1 MVSAAYNH
9 RTEKLLWLK
18 EVGMKD
24 IALVGGKNASLGEMI
39 QNLASKGIKIP
50 NGFVVTTN
58 AYLHYLRSAG
68 LYDNVMNIASS
79 IDHSSINDL
88 KEKAEK
94 IRWMITNAQ
103 MPKDLEEEIYKYYK
117 ELGDGKETDVAV
129 RSSATA
135 EDLSD
140 ASFAGQQETFLN
152 VKGKKH
158 LIGSVKNC
166 FASLFTERA
175 ISYRHSR
182 KIDDVAIS
190 ITVQKM
196 VRSEHACSGVMFSID
211 TESGFKDVV
220 LINSTY
226 GLGEALV
233 KGIVNPDEFI
243 VFKPTLKK
251 GYKSI
256 ISKKVGSKSVKIIYS
271 SKGTEQIDVPAHDR
285 NKFSLTDDEII
296 QLANYACIIEDYYK
310 KPMDIEWAKDS
321 LTDELLI
328 LQARPETIH
337 SIDSKSYIEEYELKE
352 KSNILVKGLSV
363 GSKIGVGKVN
373 VVLNRNQMA
382 DFKEGEILVTDI
394 TDPDWEPIMKKSSA
408 IVTNKGGRTCHA
420 AIVSR
425 ELGIPCIVGTEKATG
440 ILKDGQD
447 VTVSCAG
454 GEIGEVYDGKLKYEI
469 RKTDTKHL
477 PETKTKI
484 MMNIGIPDSVFSY
497 AKIPCDG
504 VGLARE
510 EFIISSYI
518 GIHPLALVGFDKLT
532 EDYHK
537 DIVKSINE
545 KTGGYEDKRQFFI
558 DNLAQGVAR
567 IASAFYPKDV
577 IVRLSDFK
585 TNEYSNLIGGELYEP
600 VESNPMIGWRGAS
613 RYYDNRF
620 IDAFKLECIA
630 LKKARDELGLTNI
643 KIMVPFCRTP
653 EEGKK
658 VIKIMEECGLKQGD
672 GLQIYVMCE
681 IPSNVILA
689 EEFAEIFDGFS
700 IGSNDLTQLILGL
713 DRDSELVSHIY
724 DERNEAVKKM
734 IRNVIKTVKSK
745 GKKIG
750 ICGQAPS
757 DFPDFAEFLV
767 ECEIDSISLNPDTI
781 IKTKMLI
788 AEKEKILGR

>member
-321 LTDELLI
+321 
-328 LQARPETIH
+328 R
-337 SIDSKSYIEEYELKE
+337 
-352 KSNILVKGLSV
+352 
-363 GSKIGVGKVN
+363 
-373 VVLNRNQMA
+373 
-382 DFKEGEILVTDI
+382 
-394 TDPDWEPIMKKSSA
+394 
-408 IVTNKGGRTCHA
+408 
-420 AIVSR
+420 
-425 ELGIPCIVGTEKATG
+425 
-440 ILKDGQD
+440 
-447 VTVSCAG
+447 
-454 GEIGEVYDGKLKYEI
+454 
-469 RKTDTKHL
+469 
-477 PETKTKI
+477 
-484 MMNIGIPDSVFSY
+484 
-497 AKIPCDG
+497 
-504 VGLARE
+504 
-510 EFIISSYI
+510 
-518 GIHPLALVGFDKLT
+518 
-532 EDYHK
+532 
-537 DIVKSINE
+537 
-545 KTGGYEDKRQFFI
+545 
-558 DNLAQGVAR
+558 
-567 IASAFYPKDV
+567 
-577 IVRLSDFK
+577 
-585 TNEYSNLIGGELYEP
+585 
-600 VESNPMIGWRGAS
+600 
-613 RYYDNRF
+613 
-620 IDAFKLECIA
+620 
-630 LKKARDELGLTNI
+630 
-643 KIMVPFCRTP
+643 
-653 EEGKK
+653 
-658 VIKIMEECGLKQGD
+658 
-672 GLQIYVMCE
+672 
-681 IPSNVILA
+681 
-689 EEFAEIFDGFS
+689 
-700 IGSNDLTQLILGL
+700 
-713 DRDSELVSHIY
+713 
-724 DERNEAVKKM
+724 
-734 IRNVIKTVKSK
+734 
-745 GKKIG
+745 
-750 ICGQAPS
+750 
-757 DFPDFAEFLV
+757 
-767 ECEIDSISLNPDTI
+767 
-781 IKTKMLI
+781 
-788 AEKEKILGR
+788 